1 MNGQNDLNIE
11 YLVYDFSANKTHY
24 YAFLMFIQT
33 VLVYRFSIE
42 HSKTDIRAI
51 SVLNIPVIYK
61 YIILI

>member
-1 MNGQNDLNIE
+1 
-11 YLVYDFSANKTHY
+11 
-24 YAFLMFIQT
+24 MFIQT